1 MKMADCGDR
10 ATHAPSRI
18 HSTVGSARIWCYQL
32 EKIAFNVFAIRTNA
46 DDSSLSAAAAIE
58 KMIGRDTCVFARK
71 SMVCKK

>member
-18 HSTVGSARIWCYQL
+18 HSTVGSARIWCHQL
-32 EKIAFNVFAIRTNA
+32 EKIAFKVFAIRTIA
-46 DDSSLSAAAAIE
+46 DDSSRSAAAAIE
-58 KMIGRDTCVFARK
+58 KMIGRDACVFARK